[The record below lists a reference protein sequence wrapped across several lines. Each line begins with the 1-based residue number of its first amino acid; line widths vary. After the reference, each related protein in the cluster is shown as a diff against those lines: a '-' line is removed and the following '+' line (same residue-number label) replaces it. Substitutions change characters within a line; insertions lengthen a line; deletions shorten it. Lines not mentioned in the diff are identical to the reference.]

1 MTITPIRLLK
11 NAPLPILQEIVD
23 TNYQQHFVE
32 RKFRKKVHEL
42 NSLRRFKRDIDIF
55 DAYAITCKNKKL
67 KEIAKLFNLSTQSIT
82 ERVRLMLSTWEFMM
96 HQKHNRKEAE
106 KELQKLLEIIKK

>member
-1 MTITPIRLLK
+1 MTITPIKLLK
-11 NAPLPILQEIVD
+11 KTPLPILQEIVD
-23 TNYQQHFVE
+23 TNYQQYFVE

-67 KEIAKLFNLSTQSIT
+67 KEIAKLFNLSTQHIT
-82 ERVRLMLSTWEFMM
+82 ARVKLMLSNWEYMINR
-96 HQKHNRKEAE
+96 KYGRKEAE